1 MLNIPFNDKLPVTQL
16 HWIILDSKEFITGE
30 SVKEVIKIYENP
42 IGVLTNNPSFNM
54 QIFVLNNYMN
64 LSTKSPEDIFVKGL
78 KLKQYSRGR
87 VLGLPG
93 IYHHNL
99 D

>member
-1 MLNIPFNDKLPVTQL
+1 
-16 HWIILDSKEFITGE
+16 
-30 SVKEVIKIYENP
+30 
-42 IGVLTNNPSFNM
+42 M